1 MSALMTLEQRYNA
14 LTSVPELSAIP
25 AQARATLAAGM
36 RQERFDAGEVVI
48 EIGDQADRVFV
59 LCEGQLEVTQEGR
72 SGPLRRLEPGALL
85 GELAFFADRVRT
97 ATVRAVDACVLLSL
111 PYDNFHAFLLRN
123 PESLFA
129 LTKRIVLTLRDT
141 ELALASRT
149 DTNGREH

>member
-1 MSALMTLEQRYNA
+1 MSAPMTLEQRYSA
-14 LTSVPELSAIP
+14 LTLVPEFSAIP

-59 LCEGQLEVTQEGR
+59 LCNGQLDVTQDGR
-72 SGPLRRLEPGALL
+72 SEILRRLEPGALL

-111 PYDNFHAFLLRN
+111 PYDNFHAFLLHY
-123 PESLFA
+123 PECLFA
-129 LTKRIVLTLRDT
+129 LTKRIVLTLHDA
-141 ELALASRT
+141 ELALANRT
-149 DTNGREH
+149 EPGG